1 MNMGNETFRFSPK
14 QRQVLTWWRTGRWQA
29 LICDGAVRS
38 GKTFCM
44 GLSFFLWAQHD
55 FNGRQ
60 FALCGKT
67 VGALRRNLLTELAPC
82 LRRIGMEVRENRSA
96 NTLTVV
102 YAGHR
107 NQFLLFGG
115 KDASSAALIQG
126 STLAGLLLDETALMP
141 RAFVEQAV
149 ARCSVRGSRLW
160 FNCNPEGPEHWFYK
174 EWIEKAESRGAL
186 RLHFTMEDNPGLPPE
201 IRQRYERLY
210 TGVFYRRFVL
220 GEWAAAQG
228 LVYDFFD
235 PDKDAAEVP
244 DGPFSAWRV
253 SVDYGTVNPLSMGLW
268 GEKNGVWYRVEEVY
282 YDSRREGRQKT
293 DAEYAEMLEQLA
305 AGRDIQRVIV
315 DPSAASFIETLRRKG
330 WRVMKA
336 DNDVADGIR
345 VTADLLRQRRI
356 VLCSPC
362 RDCLREMAL
371 YCWDERSGRD
381 APRKEHDHAMDEMRY
396 FAMDLAGERSGG
408 FAAISVVRKI

>member
-1 MNMGNETFRFSPK
+1 MENETLRFSPK
-14 QRQVLTWWRTGRWQA
+14 QRQVLTWWQTCRWQA

-67 VGALRRNLLTELAPC
+67 VGALRRNLLTELVPC

-96 NTLTVV
+96 NSLTVV

-330 WRVMKA
+330 WQVMKA

-356 VLCSPC
+356 VLCRPC

-371 YCWDERSGRD
+371 
-381 APRKEHDHAMDEMRY
+381 
-396 FAMDLAGERSGG
+396 
-408 FAAISVVRKI
+408 ISSEWTYRRHFHPSEP

>member
-1 MNMGNETFRFSPK
+1 MENETLRFSPK
-14 QRQVLTWWRTGRWQA
+14 QRQVLTWWQTGRWQA

-67 VGALRRNLLTELAPC
+67 VGALRRNLLTELVPC

-268 GEKNGVWYRVEEVY
+268 GEKNGVWYRVDEVY

-293 DAEYAEMLEQLA
+293 DAEYAEMLEQLV

-330 WRVMKA
+330 WQVMKA

-356 VLCSPC
+356 VLCRPC

-396 FAMDLAGERSGG
+396 FAMDLSGERSGG

>member
-1 MNMGNETFRFSPK
+1 MENETLRFSPK
-14 QRQVLTWWRTGRWQA
+14 QRQVLTWWQTGRWQA

-67 VGALRRNLLTELAPC
+67 VGALRRNLLTELVPC

-160 FNCNPEGPEHWFYK
+160 FNCNPERPEHWFYK

-293 DAEYAEMLEQLA
+293 DAEYAEMLEQLV

-330 WRVMKA
+330 WQVMKA

-356 VLCSPC
+356 VLCRPC

-408 FAAISVVRKI
+408 FAAVSVVRKI

>member
-1 MNMGNETFRFSPK
+1 MENETLRFSPK
-14 QRQVLTWWRTGRWQA
+14 QRQVLTWWQTGRWQA

-67 VGALRRNLLTELAPC
+67 VGALRRNLLTELVPC

-293 DAEYAEMLEQLA
+293 DAEYAEMLEELV

-330 WRVMKA
+330 WQVMKA

-356 VLCSPC
+356 VLCRPC

-381 APRKEHDHAMDEMRY
+381 APRKKHDHAMDEMRY

>member
-1 MNMGNETFRFSPK
+1 MENETLRFSPK
-14 QRQVLTWWRTGRWQA
+14 QRQVLTWWQTGRWQA

-67 VGALRRNLLTELAPC
+67 VGALRRNLLTELVPC

-293 DAEYAEMLEQLA
+293 DAEYAEMLEQLV

-330 WRVMKA
+330 WQVMKA

-356 VLCSPC
+356 VLCRPC

>member
-1 MNMGNETFRFSPK
+1 MGNKGMRFSPK
-14 QRQVLTWWRTGRWQA
+14 QVRVMSWWKNPHWEA
-29 LICDGAVRS
+29 IICDGAVRS
-38 GKTFCM
+38 GKTFSM
-44 GLSFFLWAQHD
+44 GLSFFLWAAHS
-55 FNGRQ
+55 FHGRQ
-60 FALCGKT
+60 FGLCGKT
-67 VGALRRNLLTELAPC
+67 IGSLRRNLLAELIPY
-82 LRRIGMEVRENRSA
+82 LRQIGMTVRERRSEHLLLVRFHGHENR
-96 NTLTVV
+96 
-102 YAGHR
+102 
-107 NQFLLFGG
+107 FLLFGG
-115 KDASSAALIQG
+115 RDESSAALIQG
-126 STLAGLLLDETALMP
+126 STLAGVLLDETALMP
-141 RAFVEQAV
+141 RSFVEQAI
-149 ARCSVRGSRLW
+149 ARCSVPGSRLW

-293 DAEYAEMLEQLA
+293 DAEYAEMLEQLV

-330 WRVMKA
+330 WQVMKA

-356 VLCSPC
+356 VLCRPC

>member
-1 MNMGNETFRFSPK
+1 MENETLRFSPK
-14 QRQVLTWWRTGRWQA
+14 QRQVLTWWQTCRWQA

-67 VGALRRNLLTELAPC
+67 VGALRRNLLTELVPC

-293 DAEYAEMLEQLA
+293 DAEYAEMLEELV

-330 WRVMKA
+330 WQVMKA

-356 VLCSPC
+356 VLCRPC

>member
-1 MNMGNETFRFSPK
+1 MENETLRFSPK
-14 QRQVLTWWRTGRWQA
+14 QRQVLTWWQTGRWQA

-67 VGALRRNLLTELAPC
+67 VGALRRNLLTELVPC

-107 NQFLLFGG
+107 NQFLLFGR

-293 DAEYAEMLEQLA
+293 DAEYAEMLEELV

-330 WRVMKA
+330 WQVMKA

-356 VLCSPC
+356 VLCRPC

>member
-1 MNMGNETFRFSPK
+1 MENETLRFSPK
-14 QRQVLTWWRTGRWQA
+14 QRQVLTWWQTGRWQA

-67 VGALRRNLLTELAPC
+67 VGALRRNLLTELVPC

-141 RAFVEQAV
+141 RSFVEQAV

-293 DAEYAEMLEQLA
+293 DAEYAEMLEELV

-330 WRVMKA
+330 WQVMKA

-356 VLCSPC
+356 VLCRPC

>member
-1 MNMGNETFRFSPK
+1 MENETLRFSPK
-14 QRQVLTWWRTGRWQA
+14 QRQVLTWWQTCRWQA

-67 VGALRRNLLTELAPC
+67 VGALRRNLLTELVPC

-293 DAEYAEMLEQLA
+293 DAEYAEMLEELV

-330 WRVMKA
+330 WQVMKA

-345 VTADLLRQRRI
+345 GTADLLRQRRI
-356 VLCSPC
+356 VLCRPC